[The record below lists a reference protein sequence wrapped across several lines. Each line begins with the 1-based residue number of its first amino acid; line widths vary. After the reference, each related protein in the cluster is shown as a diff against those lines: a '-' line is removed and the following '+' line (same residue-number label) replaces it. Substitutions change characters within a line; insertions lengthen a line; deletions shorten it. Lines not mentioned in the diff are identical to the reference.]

1 MTTRRILALA
11 HHPVQYFS
19 PLMRELTARP
29 GIDLRVGFMCLAGAV
44 SSFDE
49 GFGHDVRWD
58 VPLLDGYSW
67 FNLGEKDGKQRPTAQ
82 TVGDLWKLVRDERF
96 DTVLFFTG
104 YRFAEFWSTL
114 AAARSVRTGTA
125 LSTEAHTL
133 VPREPA
139 YWKTL
144 AKEFVVRRAYH
155 NVDVT
160 MAASGGAKRLTESL
174 GVPESRVVL
183 TPFSV
188 DNDWWTA
195 KAAAADVGATRA
207 RYGIPAGAPLIVFCA
222 KLQTWKRPMDVLRAF
237 SRSNV
242 AGSHLIFAGDGPE
255 RSSLDQEANAL
266 GVSDRVHFIGFMNQS
281 ELPPLYAAA
290 DVFVLPSE
298 YEPFGVVVN
307 EAMLCR
313 CAMVV
318 SDRVG
323 ARHDLL
329 RHGENGFVFPVGD
342 VDTLATYLRTLT
354 TDLDL
359 SRRMADSGLEIIRS
373 WSPRAAVDGIVRC
386 IDLAMERAS
395 RA

>member
-1 MTTRRILALA
+1 MTTQRVLALA

-19 PLMRELTARP
+19 PVMRELSARP

-58 VPLLDGYSW
+58 IPLLDGYSW
-67 FNLGEKDGKQRPTAQ
+67 FNLGQKNGKRRPTAQ
-82 TVGDLWKLVRDERF
+82 TSKDLWRLVRAERF
-96 DTVLFFTG
+96 DTLLFFTG
-104 YRFAEFWSTL
+104 YRFAEFWTTL

-160 MAASGGAKRLTESL
+160 MASSAGAKRLMESL
-174 GVPESRVVL
+174 GVPGARVVL

-195 KAAAADVGATRA
+195 RAAAADIATTRA
-207 RYGIPAGAPLIVFCA
+207 RYGVPAGAPLTVFCA
-222 KLQTWKRPMDVLRAF
+222 KLQKWKRPLDVLRGF
-237 SRSNV
+237 SRADV

-255 RSSLDQEANAL
+255 RSSLEKEAHAL
-266 GVSDRVHFIGFMNQS
+266 GVSDRVHLIGFLNQS

-307 EAMLCR
+307 EAMLCG

-323 ARHDLL
+323 ARHDLV

-342 VDTLATYLRTLT
+342 VDSLALYLRRL
-354 TDLDL
+354 
-359 SRRMADSGLEIIRS
+359 MADSESCRAMAQAGLELIRG
-373 WSPRAAVDGIVRC
+373 WSPRAAVDGIVRTV
-386 IDLAMERAS
+386 DLASTRAS
-395 RA
+395 GR